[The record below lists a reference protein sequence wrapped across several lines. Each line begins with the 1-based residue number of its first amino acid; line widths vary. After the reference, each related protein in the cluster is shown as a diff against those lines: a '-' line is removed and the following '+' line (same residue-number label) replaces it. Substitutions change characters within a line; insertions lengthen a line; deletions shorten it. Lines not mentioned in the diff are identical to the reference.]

1 MLLKLNFATYIFK
14 YSMLVKIFSKFINI
28 GVTVSHTKIES
39 QKLKLVNLL
48 AFVPLPLYLIST
60 AYSFLYNYPRI
71 LYLNLFAAISMIV
84 IFICNY
90 LHKYTA
96 AKTIFLCATSLVI
109 LVYYK
114 LMGNEVSM
122 FYYFFPLILC
132 FILFYKPKEE
142 KNALFFTAFFMC
154 ICVLL
159 TLYLP
164 ASYFEPW
171 PLPDYVHL
179 FVSRVNGIG
188 CTLMII
194 IYAFN
199 IFRTNAKHEQ
209 ILIKSKELAEAA
221 AKAKTAFLSNMSHEL
236 RTPLNGIVGT
246 ANILNVEDTKD
257 VKYQVAVM
265 KNLAEHMMGLVNNIL
280 DFSKIDSGKFELHKA
295 PFKIAKLLENMQGL
309 FYYQC
314 EEKGIKYIENI
325 DKRLSD
331 LMIDSDD
338 VRLQQILNNLLS
350 NAIKFTQNGAVV
362 LHATLIEQDDSFAS
376 ILFNVVDNGIG
387 IEREKLASIFESFN
401 QGDTATTRKYGGTGL
416 GLSIASNLV
425 KLFDSELYVNSTL
438 GSGSDFF
445 FTIRFS
451 IHQKEINENIVEV
464 VGTKLLNKKILVAE
478 DNPINM
484 LVAKKILQKWGVIVD
499 EATNGIFALEKCKEQ
514 QFDLLLLDLEMPEMD
529 GKTALKEIRKLKIT
543 TPAMAFTA
551 AMYENMEIDLLQ
563 AGFDTHALKP
573 FKPEY
578 LYQKIVSVIE
588 R

>member
-1 MLLKLNFATYIFK
+1 MLT
-14 YSMLVKIFSKFINI
+14 KIFSKLIHI
-28 GVTVSHTKIES
+28 GVTASHTKIEA

-60 AYSFLYNYPRI
+60 AYSFMFNYPRI

-84 IFICNY
+84 IFICNH

-142 KNALFFTAFFMC
+142 KSALFFTAFFMGIC
-154 ICVLL
+154 ILL

-171 PLPDYVHL
+171 PLPNHVHVL
-179 FVSRVNGIG
+179 ISRVNGIG
-188 CTLMII
+188 CTIMII
-194 IYAFN
+194 IYAYN
-199 IFRTNAKHEQ
+199 IFITNAKQEQ

-221 AKAKTAFLSNMSHEL
+221 AKAKTVFLSNMSHEL

-246 ANILNVEDTKD
+246 ANILD
-257 VKYQVAVM
+257 VKDTENVQHHVQVM
-265 KNLAEHMMGLVNNIL
+265 KNLAEHMMGLVNNVL
-280 DFSKIDSGKFELHKA
+280 DFSKIDSGKLELHNA
-295 PFKIAKLLENMQGL
+295 PINMGKQMAKMHDL

-314 EEKGIKYIENI
+314 KEKNIKFVEKI
-325 DKRLSD
+325 DEKLSE
-331 LMIDSDD
+331 IIVYSDD
-338 VRLQQILNNLLS
+338 LRLQQIFNNLIS
-350 NAIKFTQNGAVV
+350 NAIKFTENGDVV
-362 LHATLIEQDDSFAS
+362 LQATLIEHNDDFVN

-387 IEREKLASIFESFN
+387 IEMDKLNFIFESFN

-425 KLFDSELYVNSTL
+425 KLFGSELHVNSTL
-438 GSGSDFF
+438 DKGSDFF
-445 FTIRFS
+445 FTIKFPLYKNGNS
-451 IHQKEINENIVEV
+451 TNNFEV
-464 VGTKLLNKKILVAE
+464 VGNKLMNKRILVAE

-499 EATNGIFALEKCKEQ
+499 EAANGIFALQKCKEK

-529 GKTALKEIRKLKIT
+529 GKTALKEIRQLQIT

-551 AMYENMEIDLLQ
+551 AMYENMETDLLQ
-563 AGFDTHALKP
+563 SGFVTHALKP

-578 LYQKIVSVIE
+578 LYKKIVSVLE
-588 R
+588 S

>member
-1 MLLKLNFATYIFK
+1 MLT
-14 YSMLVKIFSKFINI
+14 KIFSKVLNI
-28 GVTVSHTKIES
+28 GVTTSYTKIEG
-39 QKLKLVNLL
+39 QKLRLVNLL

-60 AYSFLYNYPRI
+60 AYSFMFNYPRI

-90 LHKYTA
+90 LHKYTV
-96 AKTIFLCATSLVI
+96 AKTVFLSATSIVI

-114 LMGNEVSM
+114 LMDNEVSM

-142 KNALFFTAFFMC
+142 KSALFFTAFFMGIC
-154 ICVLL
+154 ILL

-171 PLPDYVHL
+171 PLPNYVHL

-188 CTLMII
+188 CTILII
-194 IYAFN
+194 IYAYN
-199 IFRTNAKHEQ
+199 IFKTNAKHEQ

-221 AKAKTAFLSNMSHEL
+221 AKAKTIFLSNMSHEL

-246 ANILNVEDTKD
+246 ANILNIEDIKD
-257 VKYQVAVM
+257 VKHQVAVM
-265 KNLAEHMMGLVNNIL
+265 KNLAEHMMGLVNNVL
-280 DFSKIDSGKFELHKA
+280 DFSKIDSGKLELHNA
-295 PFKIAKLLENMQGL
+295 PINVSKQMAKMHDL

-314 EEKGIKYIENI
+314 KEKNI
-325 DKRLSD
+325 NFFEKIDEKLSD
-331 LMIDSDD
+331 VIVYSDD
-338 VRLQQILNNLLS
+338 LRLQQIFNNLIS
-350 NAIKFTQNGAVV
+350 NAIKFTEKGDVV
-362 LHATLIEQDDSFAS
+362 FYATLIDRNDDFIN
-376 ILFNVVDNGIG
+376 ILFNIVDNGIG
-387 IEREKLASIFESFN
+387 IENEKLNLIFESFN

-425 KLFDSELYVNSTL
+425 RLFGSELHVNSTL
-438 GSGSDFF
+438 DKGSDFF
-445 FTIRFS
+445 FS
-451 IHQKEINENIVEV
+451 IKFPLYKKENSTNNFEV
-464 VGTKLLNKKILVAE
+464 VGNKLMNKRILVAE

-499 EATNGIFALEKCKEQ
+499 EAANGIFALQKCKEK

-529 GKTALKEIRKLKIT
+529 GKTALKEIRQLQIT

-551 AMYENMEIDLLQ
+551 AMYENMEIDLLH
-563 AGFDTHALKP
+563 AGFYTHALKP

-578 LYQKIVSVIE
+578 LYEKIVSVLE
-588 R
+588 S

>member
-1 MLLKLNFATYIFK
+1 MLT
-14 YSMLVKIFSKFINI
+14 KIFSKVLNI
-28 GVTVSHTKIES
+28 GVTTSYTKIEG
-39 QKLKLVNLL
+39 QKLRLVNLL

-60 AYSFLYNYPRI
+60 AYSFMFNYPRI

-90 LHKYTA
+90 LHKYTV
-96 AKTIFLCATSLVI
+96 AKTVFLSATSIVI

-114 LMGNEVSM
+114 LMDNEVSM

-142 KNALFFTAFFMC
+142 KSALFFTAFFMGIC
-154 ICVLL
+154 ILL

-171 PLPDYVHL
+171 PLPNYVHL

-188 CTLMII
+188 CTILII
-194 IYAFN
+194 IYAYN
-199 IFRTNAKHEQ
+199 IFKTNAKHEQ
-209 ILIKSKELAEAA
+209 ILIKSKEMAEAA
-221 AKAKTAFLSNMSHEL
+221 AKAKTIFLSNMSHEL

-246 ANILNVEDTKD
+246 ANILNIEDIKD
-257 VKYQVAVM
+257 VKHQVAVM
-265 KNLAEHMMGLVNNIL
+265 KNLAEHMMGLVNNVL
-280 DFSKIDSGKFELHKA
+280 DFSKIDSGKLELHNA
-295 PFKIAKLLENMQGL
+295 PINVSKQMAKMHDL

-314 EEKGIKYIENI
+314 KEKNI
-325 DKRLSD
+325 NFFEKIDEKLSD
-331 LMIDSDD
+331 VIVYSDD
-338 VRLQQILNNLLS
+338 LRLQQIFNNLIS
-350 NAIKFTQNGAVV
+350 NAIKFTEKGDVV
-362 LHATLIEQDDSFAS
+362 FYATLIERNDDFIN
-376 ILFNVVDNGIG
+376 ILFNIVDNGIG
-387 IEREKLASIFESFN
+387 IENEKLNLIFESFN

-425 KLFDSELYVNSTL
+425 RLFGSELHVNSTL
-438 GSGSDFF
+438 DKGSDFF
-445 FTIRFS
+445 FS
-451 IHQKEINENIVEV
+451 IKFPLYKKENSTNNFEV
-464 VGTKLLNKKILVAE
+464 VGNKLMNKRILVAE

-499 EATNGIFALEKCKEQ
+499 EAANGIFALQKCKEK

-529 GKTALKEIRKLKIT
+529 GKTALKEIRQLQIT

-551 AMYENMEIDLLQ
+551 AMYENMEIDLLH
-563 AGFDTHALKP
+563 AGFYTHALKP

-578 LYQKIVSVIE
+578 LYEKIVSVLE
-588 R
+588 S

>member
-1 MLLKLNFATYIFK
+1 MLT
-14 YSMLVKIFSKFINI
+14 KIFSKVLNI
-28 GVTVSHTKIES
+28 GVTTSYTKIEA
-39 QKLKLVNLL
+39 QKLRLVNLL

-60 AYSFLYNYPRI
+60 AYSFMFNYPRI

-90 LHKYTA
+90 LHKYTV
-96 AKTIFLCATSLVI
+96 AKTVFLSATSIVI

-114 LMGNEVSM
+114 LMDNEVSM

-142 KNALFFTAFFMC
+142 KNALFFTAFFMSIC
-154 ICVLL
+154 ILL

-171 PLPDYVHL
+171 PLPNYVHL

-188 CTLMII
+188 CTILII
-194 IYAFN
+194 IYAYN
-199 IFRTNAKHEQ
+199 IFKTNAKQEQ

-221 AKAKTAFLSNMSHEL
+221 AKAKTIFLSNMSHEL

-246 ANILNVEDTKD
+246 ANILNVEDIKD
-257 VKYQVAVM
+257 VKHQVAVM
-265 KNLAEHMMGLVNNIL
+265 KNLAVHMMGLVNNVL
-280 DFSKIDSGKFELHKA
+280 DFSKIDSGKLELHNA
-295 PFKIAKLLENMQGL
+295 PINVSKQMAKMHDL

-314 EEKGIKYIENI
+314 KEKNI
-325 DKRLSD
+325 NFFEKIDEKLSD
-331 LMIDSDD
+331 VIVYSDD
-338 VRLQQILNNLLS
+338 LRLQQIFNNLIS
-350 NAIKFTQNGAVV
+350 NAIKFTEKGDVV
-362 LHATLIEQDDSFAS
+362 FYATLIERNDDFIN
-376 ILFNVVDNGIG
+376 ILFNIVDNGIG
-387 IEREKLASIFESFN
+387 IENEKLNLIFESFN

-425 KLFDSELYVNSTL
+425 RLFGSELHVNSTL
-438 GSGSDFF
+438 DKGSDFF
-445 FTIRFS
+445 FS
-451 IHQKEINENIVEV
+451 IKFPLYKKENNTNSFEAVENKLIN
-464 VGTKLLNKKILVAE
+464 KRILVAE

-499 EATNGIFALEKCKEQ
+499 EATNGIVALEKCKEQ

-551 AMYENMEIDLLQ
+551 AMYENMETDLLQ
-563 AGFDTHALKP
+563 SGFDTHALKP

-578 LYQKIVSVIE
+578 LYEKIVSVLE
-588 R
+588 S

>member
-1 MLLKLNFATYIFK
+1 MLT
-14 YSMLVKIFSKFINI
+14 KIFSKIINI
-28 GVTVSHTKIES
+28 GVTASHTKIEA

-60 AYSFLYNYPRI
+60 VYSFMFNYPRI

-84 IFICNY
+84 IFICNH
-90 LHKYTA
+90 LRKYTA

-109 LVYYK
+109 LIYYK

-142 KNALFFTAFFMC
+142 KNALFFTAFFMGIC
-154 ICVLL
+154 ILL

-171 PLPDYVHL
+171 PLPDHVHVL
-179 FVSRVNGIG
+179 IARVNGIG
-188 CTLMII
+188 CTIMII
-194 IYAFN
+194 IYAYN
-199 IFRTNAKHEQ
+199 IFKTNAKQEQ

-221 AKAKTAFLSNMSHEL
+221 AKAKTVFLSNMSHEL

-246 ANILNVEDTKD
+246 ANIIDAGDTGNV
-257 VKYQVAVM
+257 QHHIQVM
-265 KNLAEHMMGLVNNIL
+265 KNLAEHMMGLVNNVL
-280 DFSKIDSGKFELHKA
+280 DFSKIDSGKLELHNA
-295 PFKIAKLLENMQGL
+295 PINVSKQMAKMHDF

-314 EEKGIKYIENI
+314 QDKNIRYVEKI
-325 DKRLSD
+325 DEKLSD
-331 LMIDSDD
+331 VVVYSDD
-338 VRLQQILNNLLS
+338 LRLQQIFNNLIS
-350 NAIKFTQNGAVV
+350 NAIKFTEKGDVV
-362 LHATLIEQDDSFAS
+362 LHASLIERNDSFVN

-387 IEREKLASIFESFN
+387 IEREKLNSIFESFN
-401 QGDTATTRKYGGTGL
+401 QGDSATTRKYGGTGL

-425 KLFDSELYVNSTL
+425 KLFGSELQVNSTL
-438 GSGSDFF
+438 NEGSDFF
-445 FTIRFS
+445 FTIKFPLYK
-451 IHQKEINENIVEV
+451 KENGTNNFEV
-464 VGTKLLNKKILVAE
+464 AGDKLMNKRILVAE

-499 EATNGIFALEKCKEQ
+499 EASNGIFALQKCKEQ

-529 GKTALKEIRKLKIT
+529 GKTALKEIRQLKIT

-551 AMYENMEIDLLQ
+551 AMYENMEADLLQ
-563 AGFDTHALKP
+563 SGFVTHALKP

-578 LYQKIVSVIE
+578 LYKKIVSVLE
-588 R
+588 N